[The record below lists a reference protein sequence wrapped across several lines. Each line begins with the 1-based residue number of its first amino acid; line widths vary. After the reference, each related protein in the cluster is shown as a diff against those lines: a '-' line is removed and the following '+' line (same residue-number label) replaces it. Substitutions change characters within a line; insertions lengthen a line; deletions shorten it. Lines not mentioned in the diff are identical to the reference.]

1 MSKMTHILVTIG
13 SPSGSTNWRNGSIIV
28 QVPHGFEGEFADA
41 IEEYARVFAKDY
53 SEVVE

>member
-1 MSKMTHILVTIG
+1 MTHILVTIG